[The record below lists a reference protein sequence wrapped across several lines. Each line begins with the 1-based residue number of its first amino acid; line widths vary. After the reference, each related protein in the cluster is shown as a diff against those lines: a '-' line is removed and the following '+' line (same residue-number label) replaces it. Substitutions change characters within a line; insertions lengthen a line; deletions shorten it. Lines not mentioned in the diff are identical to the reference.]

1 MTISEGSR
9 KDGSRTTENPL
20 SMQNTVLK
28 LAFENGASFHVL
40 SFPIDK
46 VVVECA
52 FIVAAILHDELPHT
66 IGKPIHEVA

>member
-1 MTISEGSR
+1 
-9 KDGSRTTENPL
+9 
-20 SMQNTVLK
+20 MQNTVLK